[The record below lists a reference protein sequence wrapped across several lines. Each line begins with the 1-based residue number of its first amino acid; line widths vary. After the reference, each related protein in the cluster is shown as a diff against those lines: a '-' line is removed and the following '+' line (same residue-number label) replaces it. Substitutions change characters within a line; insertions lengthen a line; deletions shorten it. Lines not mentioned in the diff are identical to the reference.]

1 MEENII
7 NGVMFDLIN
16 SKEERKYLAENLNNF
31 SILNLNNLSDEDN
44 YIVKGASELLK
55 AAILSSESSKLFKS
69 KCPLSD
75 SEKTNNYIYA
85 NVFEYLIFKMNEKLE
100 CIINKLKT
108 DDILIQTE
116 DDILIQ
122 TEKEKKQKVR
132 DIISMVCRLKSA
144 INSSRIN
151 DDFELKE
158 LNTLKEEAQDFNN
171 YYIKKYQNIFE
182 QFPNEIHFYFPLC
195 YFYYFPPIRLIQH
208 IRRIKLFEKLFKEFY
223 LINNL
228 YELSLE
234 TLIYI
239 NIALC
244 NYYIKTSNF
253 KEADSIINE
262 MFDSNSL
269 FNNNVKK
276 VKDMQKIKSEEPRG
290 FVGQRW
296 EFTYGPAYFDFHR
309 EQAEIRFKV
318 DSYLK
323 NNFCSYIELL
333 RDIKNIM
340 SEEIYILEIND
351 IKYLI
356 FKNNLY
362 INDIGI

>member
-7 NGVMFDLIN
+7 NNTQFDLIN
-16 SKEERKYLAENLNNF
+16 NEEEKKYLAENLNNF
-31 SILNLNNLSDEDN
+31 SILNLNNLSDKDN

-69 KCPLSD
+69 KSPLID
-75 SEKTNNYIYA
+75 SEETNNYIYA
-85 NVFEYLIFKMNEKLE
+85 NVFKYLILKMNEKLE
-100 CIINKLKT
+100 RIINKLKT
-108 DDILIQTE
+108 

-151 DDFELKE
+151 DDLEE
-158 LNTLKEEAQDFNN
+158 LNTLKEQAQDFNN
-171 YYIKKYQNIFE
+171 YYIKKYENIFE
-182 QFPNEIHFYFPLC
+182 QFPNEIRFYFPLC
-195 YFYYFPPIRLIQH
+195 YFYYFPPIKLIQH
-208 IRRIKLFEKLFKEFY
+208 IRRIKLFEKFFKEFY

-234 TLIYI
+234 ILIYI

-276 VKDMQKIKSEEPRG
+276 VKDIIISAPSLS
-290 FVGQRW
+290 VGIRW

-309 EQAEIRFKV
+309 EQAEIRIKA
-318 DSYLK
+318 DAYLK

>member
-1 MEENII
+1 
-7 NGVMFDLIN
+7 
-16 SKEERKYLAENLNNF
+16 
-31 SILNLNNLSDEDN
+31 
-44 YIVKGASELLK
+44 
-55 AAILSSESSKLFKS
+55 
-69 KCPLSD
+69 
-75 SEKTNNYIYA
+75 
-85 NVFEYLIFKMNEKLE
+85 MNEKLE
-100 CIINKLKT
+100 RIINKLKT
-108 DDILIQTE
+108 DK
-116 DDILIQ
+116 ILIQ

-158 LNTLKEEAQDFNN
+158 LNTLKEQAQDFNN
-171 YYIKKYQNIFE
+171 YYIKKYENIFE

-208 IRRIKLFEKLFKEFY
+208 IRRIKLFEKFFKEFY

-234 TLIYI
+234 ILIYI

-276 VKDMQKIKSEEPRG
+276 VKDIQKIISAPSLS
-290 FVGQRW
+290 VGIRW
-296 EFTYGPAYFDFHR
+296 EFTYGPAYFDFQR
-309 EQAEIRFKV
+309 EKAKIRIKA
-318 DSYLK
+318 DAYLK

>member
-7 NGVMFDLIN
+7 NNTQFDLIN

-31 SILNLNNLSDEDN
+31 SILNLNNLSDKDN

-85 NVFEYLIFKMNEKLE
+85 NVFKYLILKMNEKLDH
-100 CIINKLKT
+100 IIKKLET
-108 DDILIQTE
+108 DDILIQ
-116 DDILIQ
+116 I
-122 TEKEKKQKVR
+122 EKEQKQKVR
-132 DIISMVCRLKSA
+132 DIISMVYRLKSA

-158 LNTLKEEAQDFNN
+158 LNTLKEQTQDFNN
-171 YYIKKYQNIFE
+171 DYIKKYENFFE
-182 QFPNEIHFYFPLC
+182 QYTNNKIHFS
-195 YFYYFPPIRLIQH
+195 IILIQH
-208 IRRIKLFEKLFKEFY
+208 TIKLFEKLFKEFY
-223 LINNL
+223 LINNI

-318 DSYLK
+318 DAYLK

>member
-7 NGVMFDLIN
+7 SSVMFDLIN

-85 NVFEYLIFKMNEKLE
+85 NVFKYLILKMNEKLE

-108 DDILIQTE
+108 DK
-116 DDILIQ
+116 ILIQ

-158 LNTLKEEAQDFNN
+158 LNTLKEQAQDFNN
-171 YYIKKYQNIFE
+171 YYIKKYENIFE

-276 VKDMQKIKSEEPRG
+276 VKDMQKIKSEPSR
-290 FVGQRW
+290 FVGMRL

-318 DSYLK
+318 EAYLK

-333 RDIKNIM
+333 KELKNII

>member
-1 MEENII
+1 MEKNII
-7 NGVMFDLIN
+7 NSVMFDLIN
-16 SKEERKYLAENLNNF
+16 REEEKRDLAENLNNF
-31 SILNLNNLSDEDN
+31 SILNLNNLSDKDN

-55 AAILSSESSKLFKS
+55 AAILSNESSKLFKS

-85 NVFEYLIFKMNEKLE
+85 NVFEYLILKMNEKLE
-100 CIINKLKT
+100 RIIDKLET
-108 DDILIQTE
+108 DDILIQ
-116 DDILIQ
+116 I
-122 TEKEKKQKVR
+122 EKEQKQKVR
-132 DIISMVCRLKSA
+132 DIINIVYRLKSA

-158 LNTLKEEAQDFNN
+158 LNTLKEQTQDFNN
-171 YYIKKYQNIFE
+171 YYIKKYDNIFE
-182 QFPNEIHFYFPLC
+182 QFPDEIHFYFPLC
-195 YFYYFPPIRLIQH
+195 YFYYFPPIMLIQH
-208 IRRIKLFEKLFKEFY
+208 IRRIKLFKKFFKEFY

-234 TLIYI
+234 ILIYI

-276 VKDMQKIKSEEPRG
+276 VKDMQKIKSEPSR
-290 FVGQRW
+290 FVGMRL

-318 DSYLK
+318 DAYLK

-333 RDIKNIM
+333 KELKTLM

>member
-1 MEENII
+1 M
-7 NGVMFDLIN
+7 
-16 SKEERKYLAENLNNF
+16 
-31 SILNLNNLSDEDN
+31 
-44 YIVKGASELLK
+44 
-55 AAILSSESSKLFKS
+55 
-69 KCPLSD
+69 
-75 SEKTNNYIYA
+75 
-85 NVFEYLIFKMNEKLE
+85 
-100 CIINKLKT
+100 
-108 DDILIQTE
+108 IQ
-116 DDILIQ
+116 
-122 TEKEKKQKVR
+122 
-132 DIISMVCRLKSA
+132 
-144 INSSRIN
+144 
-151 DDFELKE
+151 
-158 LNTLKEEAQDFNN
+158 
-171 YYIKKYQNIFE
+171 Y
-182 QFPNEIHFYFPLC
+182 
-195 YFYYFPPIRLIQH
+195 

-276 VKDMQKIKSEEPRG
+276 VKDMQKIKSEPSR
-290 FVGQRW
+290 FVGMRL

-318 DSYLK
+318 EAYLK

-333 RDIKNIM
+333 KELKNII

>member
-7 NGVMFDLIN
+7 NNTQFDLIN
-16 SKEERKYLAENLNNF
+16 SEEERKCLAENLNNF
-31 SILNLNNLSDEDN
+31 SILNLNNLSDKDN

-85 NVFEYLIFKMNEKLE
+85 NVFKYLILKMNEKLDHIIDKLE
-100 CIINKLKT
+100 TYKILTLQTKEIKTEEIGDIIN
-108 DDILIQTE
+108 I
-116 DDILIQ
+116 
-122 TEKEKKQKVR
+122 VY
-132 DIISMVCRLKSA
+132 RLKSK
-144 INSSRIN
+144 INYSRIN
-151 DDFELKE
+151 DDLEE
-158 LNTLKEEAQDFNN
+158 LNRLKGQAQDLNN
-171 YYIKKYQNIFE
+171 YYIKKYDFE
-182 QFPNEIHFYFPLC
+182 QDNNKIHFDFL
-195 YFYYFPPIRLIQH
+195 PIILIEY
-208 IRRIKLFEKLFKEFY
+208 IRRIKLFENSLKEFY

-253 KEADSIINE
+253 KEAYSIINE

-276 VKDMQKIKSEEPRG
+276 VKDIIISAPRLSLG
-290 FVGQRW
+290 GRW
-296 EFTYGPAYFDFHR
+296 EFTYGPAYFDYQR
-309 EQAEIRFKV
+309 EQAKIRIKA
-318 DSYLK
+318 DAYLK

>member
-7 NGVMFDLIN
+7 NNTQFDLIN
-16 SKEERKYLAENLNNF
+16 SEEERKYLAENLNNF
-31 SILNLNNLSDEDN
+31 SILNLNNLSDKDN

-55 AAILSSESSKLFKS
+55 VTILSSQSSKLFKS
-69 KCPLSD
+69 KCILID
-75 SEKTNNYIYA
+75 SEKTNNYIYD
-85 NVFEYLIFKMNEKLE
+85 NVFEYLILKMNEKLE

-108 DDILIQTE
+108 DK
-116 DDILIQ
+116 ILIQ

-158 LNTLKEEAQDFNN
+158 LNTLKEQAQDFNN
-171 YYIKKYQNIFE
+171 YYIKKYENIFE
-182 QFPNEIHFYFPLC
+182 QFPNEIYFYFPLC

-276 VKDMQKIKSEEPRG
+276 VKDMQKIKSEPSR
-290 FVGQRW
+290 FVGSRL
-296 EFTYGPAYFDFHR
+296 EFTYGAAYFDFHR
-309 EQAEIRFKV
+309 EQAEIWFKV
-318 DSYLK
+318 DAYLK

-333 RDIKNIM
+333 KDLKTLM

>member
-1 MEENII
+1 MEEDII
-7 NGVMFDLIN
+7 NSVMFDLIN
-16 SKEERKYLAENLNNF
+16 SEEENRVLAENLNNF
-31 SILNLNNLSDEDN
+31 SILNLNNLSDKDN

-85 NVFEYLIFKMNEKLE
+85 NVFKYLILKMNEKLDHIIDKLE
-100 CIINKLKT
+100 TYKILTLQTKEIKTEEIGDIIN
-108 DDILIQTE
+108 I
-116 DDILIQ
+116 
-122 TEKEKKQKVR
+122 VY
-132 DIISMVCRLKSA
+132 RLKSA
-144 INSSRIN
+144 INYSRIN
-151 DDFELKE
+151 DDLEE
-158 LNTLKEEAQDFNN
+158 LNRLKGQAQDLNN
-171 YYIKKYQNIFE
+171 YYIKKYDFE
-182 QFPNEIHFYFPLC
+182 QDNNKIHFD
-195 YFYYFPPIRLIQH
+195 FPPIILIQY
-208 IRRIKLFEKLFKEFY
+208 IRRIKLFENSLKEFY

-253 KEADSIINE
+253 KEANSIINE

-276 VKDMQKIKSEEPRG
+276 VKDIQKIISAPSLS
-290 FVGQRW
+290 VGIRW
-296 EFTYGPAYFDFHR
+296 EFTYGPAYFDFQR
-309 EQAEIRFKV
+309 EKAKIWLKADAYF
-318 DSYLK
+318 K
-323 NNFCSYIELL
+323 NNFCYYIELL
-333 RDIKNIM
+333 KELKNIM

>member
-1 MEENII
+1 MEEDII
-7 NGVMFDLIN
+7 NNILFDLIN
-16 SKEERKYLAENLNNF
+16 SKEEKRVFTENLNNF
-31 SILNLNNLSDEDN
+31 SILNLNNLSDKNN
-44 YIVKGASELLK
+44 YSVKGALELLK

-69 KCPLSD
+69 KCPLID
-75 SEKTNNYIYA
+75 SEKTNSYIYA
-85 NVFEYLIFKMNEKLE
+85 NVFKYLILKMNEKLE
-100 CIINKLKT
+100 CMINKLKT
-108 DDILIQTE
+108 NK
-116 DDILIQ
+116 ILIQ

-151 DDFELKE
+151 DDLEE
-158 LNTLKEEAQDFNN
+158 LNKLKGQAQDLNN
-171 YYIKKYQNIFE
+171 YYIKKYDFE
-182 QFPNEIHFYFPLC
+182 QDNNKIHFDFL
-195 YFYYFPPIRLIQH
+195 PIILIEY
-208 IRRIKLFEKLFKEFY
+208 IRRIKLFENSLKEFY

-296 EFTYGPAYFDFHR
+296 EFTYGPAYFDYQR
-309 EQAEIRFKV
+309 EQAKIRIKA
-318 DSYLK
+318 DAYLK

>member
-1 MEENII
+1 M
-7 NGVMFDLIN
+7 
-16 SKEERKYLAENLNNF
+16 
-31 SILNLNNLSDEDN
+31 
-44 YIVKGASELLK
+44 
-55 AAILSSESSKLFKS
+55 SSQSSKLFKS
-69 KCPLSD
+69 KCLLID

-85 NVFEYLIFKMNEKLE
+85 NVFKYLILKMNEKLE

-108 DDILIQTE
+108 

-132 DIISMVCRLKSA
+132 DIISMVCRLKSV

-158 LNTLKEEAQDFNN
+158 LNTLKEQAQNFNN
-171 YYIKKYQNIFE
+171 YYIKKYENIFE
-182 QFPNEIHFYFPLC
+182 QFPNEIHFYFPIC
-195 YFYYFPPIRLIQH
+195 YFYYFPPINLIQY
-208 IRRIKLFEKLFKEFY
+208 IRRIKLFEKLFKEFYLINNLYELSLETLIY

-253 KEADSIINE
+253 KESDSIINE

-276 VKDMQKIKSEEPRG
+276 
-290 FVGQRW
+290 
-296 EFTYGPAYFDFHR
+296 
-309 EQAEIRFKV
+309 
-318 DSYLK
+318 
-323 NNFCSYIELL
+323 
-333 RDIKNIM
+333 
-340 SEEIYILEIND
+340 
-351 IKYLI
+351 
-356 FKNNLY
+356 
-362 INDIGI
+362 

>member
-7 NGVMFDLIN
+7 NNTQFDLIN
-16 SKEERKYLAENLNNF
+16 NEEEKKYLAENLNNF
-31 SILNLNNLSDEDN
+31 SILNLNNLSDKDN

-69 KCPLSD
+69 KSPLID
-75 SEKTNNYIYA
+75 SEETNNYIYA
-85 NVFEYLIFKMNEKLE
+85 NVFKYLILKMNEKLE

-108 DDILIQTE
+108 DK
-116 DDILIQ
+116 ILIQ

-151 DDFELKE
+151 DDLEE

-171 YYIKKYQNIFE
+171 YYIKKYENIFE
-182 QFPNEIHFYFPLC
+182 QFPNEIHFYFPLY
-195 YFYYFPPIRLIQH
+195 YFYYFPPISLIQH

-239 NIALC
+239 NIVLC

-309 EQAEIRFKV
+309 EQAKIRIKA
-318 DSYLK
+318 DAYLK

>member
-7 NGVMFDLIN
+7 NNTQFDLIN
-16 SKEERKYLAENLNNF
+16 SEEERKYLAENLNNF
-31 SILNLNNLSDEDN
+31 SILNLNNLSDKDN

-55 AAILSSESSKLFKS
+55 AAILSSESSKLFKLKS
-69 KCPLSD
+69 TLID

-85 NVFEYLIFKMNEKLE
+85 NVFKYLILKMNEKLE
-100 CIINKLKT
+100 LIIDKLET
-108 DDILIQTE
+108 DKILIQ
-116 DDILIQ
+116 I
-122 TEKEKKQKVR
+122 EKEQKQKVR
-132 DIISMVCRLKSA
+132 DIINIVYRLKSA

-158 LNTLKEEAQDFNN
+158 LNTLKEQTQDFNN
-171 YYIKKYQNIFE
+171 YYIKKYDNIFE
-182 QFPNEIHFYFPLC
+182 QFPNEIDFYFPLC
-195 YFYYFPPIRLIQH
+195 YFYYFPPIMLIQH
-208 IRRIKLFEKLFKEFY
+208 IRRIKLFEKFFKEFY

-234 TLIYI
+234 ILIYI

-253 KEADSIINE
+253 KEAYSIINE

-276 VKDMQKIKSEEPRG
+276 VKDIQKIISAPSLS
-290 FVGQRW
+290 VGIRW

-318 DSYLK
+318 DAYLK

-333 RDIKNIM
+333 KELKILM
-340 SEEIYILEIND
+340 SEEIYILDING

>member
-1 MEENII
+1 
-7 NGVMFDLIN
+7 
-16 SKEERKYLAENLNNF
+16 
-31 SILNLNNLSDEDN
+31 
-44 YIVKGASELLK
+44 
-55 AAILSSESSKLFKS
+55 
-69 KCPLSD
+69 
-75 SEKTNNYIYA
+75 
-85 NVFEYLIFKMNEKLE
+85 MNEKLE

-108 DDILIQTE
+108 

-151 DDFELKE
+151 DDLEE

-171 YYIKKYQNIFE
+171 YYIKKYENIFE
-182 QFPNEIHFYFPLC
+182 QFPNEIHFYFPIC
-195 YFYYFPPIRLIQH
+195 YFYYFPPINLIQC

-296 EFTYGPAYFDFHR
+296 EFTYGPAYFDYQR
-309 EQAEIRFKV
+309 EQAKIRIKA
-318 DSYLK
+318 DAYLK